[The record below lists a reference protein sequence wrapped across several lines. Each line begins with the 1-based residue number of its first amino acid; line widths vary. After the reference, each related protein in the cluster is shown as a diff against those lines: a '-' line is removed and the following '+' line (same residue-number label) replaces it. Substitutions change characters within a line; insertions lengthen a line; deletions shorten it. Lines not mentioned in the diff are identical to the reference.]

1 MLYVYGSLSV
11 LLLVMLAAGKKYGAE
26 FFKGLDKKENPLRFC
41 YGTSLKIYEIF
52 TGIFPLRPDSK
63 VYRMV
68 KSLCVKEN
76 AKKEVILYYVKKIS
90 FCLVLLLAA
99 FLTGFL
105 YCAADRGV
113 SAVKSLTRNEYG
125 NGDASYEL
133 EVSYDGTEETVQIEI
148 EERLYTEDEIYE
160 IFDRAYEAVGE
171 ELLGENE
178 SFESVTEPLDL
189 ISDYKEIDI
198 FWEVEDTDILDLN
211 GEITADIKEGE
222 SLTITLYATFSIE
235 DVTALYTYP
244 VTLVS
249 ETLSDTELLVSYIME
264 AIEENNSVYESEV
277 DLPEDID
284 GISIEFFETEENNEA
299 LFLILAVIALAA
311 ILLIYD
317 KKLEDKMK
325 KREMQMMG
333 DLTEI
338 VSKLSLLYEAGLSIY
353 KALERIVEDHEKQN
367 TKDHFAY
374 QEMKLAIEK
383 IKSGVSESTAY
394 EEFGRR
400 CGLHSY
406 IKLGNILSQ
415 NLSKGSRGMK
425 KLLDQ
430 EAESA
435 FEERKR
441 LARKK
446 GEEAQTKLLFPM
458 IMLLIIVIVIVA
470 VPALMSMSL

>member
-1 MLYVYGSLSV
+1 MLYVYGSLSLA
-11 LLLVMLAAGKKYGAE
+11 LLIMLLAGKKHGAE
-26 FFKGLDKKENPLRFC
+26 FFEGLDKKENPLRAC
-41 YGTSLKIYEIF
+41 YGTSLKIYEIW
-52 TGIFPLRPDSK
+52 TGIFPPRPDSK
-63 VYRMV
+63 VSRMI

-76 AKKEVILYYVKKIS
+76 AKKEIVLYYVKKIS

-99 FLTGFL
+99 FIMGFL
-105 YCAADRGV
+105 YCAASGGA

-125 NGDASYEL
+125 SGDAAYEL
-133 EVSYDGTEETVQIEI
+133 EISYDGTEETIQIEI
-148 EERLYTEDEIYE
+148 DERLYTEEEIYE
-160 IFDRAYEAVGE
+160 LFDEAYEAVGQ
-171 ELLGENE
+171 ELLSGNE
-178 SFESVTEPLDL
+178 SFESVSEPLDL
-189 ISDYKEIDI
+189 ISGYGQIDI
-198 FWEVEDTDILDLN
+198 FWEIEDTDVLDLN
-211 GEITADIKEGE
+211 GQITSELGEGE

-235 DVTALYTYP
+235 DVTAIYTYP

-249 ETLSDTELLVSYIME
+249 ETLSDTELLLSDIME
-264 AIEENNSVYESEV
+264 EIEENNSIYESEV
-277 DLPEDID
+277 ELPEEID
-284 GISIEFFETEENNEA
+284 GVSIEFFETEENNEA
-299 LFLILAVIALAA
+299 LFLILAVIAFAA
-311 ILLIYD
+311 VMLVYD

-325 KREMQMMG
+325 KRRVQMMG

-353 KALERIVEDHEKQN
+353 KAWERIVEDQEKKK
-367 TKDHFAY
+367 TKERFAY
-374 QEMKLAIEK
+374 REMRLALEK

-430 EAESA
+430 EAEGA

-458 IMLLIIVIVIVA
+458 IMLLIVVIVIVA